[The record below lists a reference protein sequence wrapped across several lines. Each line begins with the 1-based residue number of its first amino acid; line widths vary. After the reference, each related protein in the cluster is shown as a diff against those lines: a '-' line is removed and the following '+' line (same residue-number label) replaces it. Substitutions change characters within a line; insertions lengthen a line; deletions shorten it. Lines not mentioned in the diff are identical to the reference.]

1 MILPHCNYLDLQM
14 RQFLPG
20 VLDAPILCFTKVC
33 SLAFK
38 SALSTATIGHLL
50 QPIELVVS
58 LIFQF

>member
-1 MILPHCNYLDLQM
+1 MLL
-14 RQFLPG
+14 F
-20 VLDAPILCFTKVC
+20 LCFTKVC

-50 QPIELVVS
+50 QPIELVVR